1 MNKKSC
7 IASAKGKVC
16 KLSRLFPARF
26 IEPQHTKF
34 FWRNTMKN
42 RISGP
47 LSGLGVFGLFALG
60 ASLVPGA
67 QTAAFAQ
74 TAPDGSVSVLRTP
87 LEGDETTQPLD
98 PKDYPQ
104 GILFP
109 YSLLDAAY
117 AGNIDRSGNVNY
129 SALKDNKSLQ
139 LFLKAI
145 QYADLSAFPVF
156 DVYSTDEKTGRQTK
170 VSKDRTAELV
180 FWINAYNALRLNAI
194 AQAYPI
200 KSIDEIK
207 DFDTAEKYNV
217 AGKLYSFKQ
226 LREKIA
232 SFGDPRALFALPT
245 GTAGGFLPSPTAVR
259 VSEYDARMNAAVSVF
274 VNDPRN
280 VRLNRI
286 QNRVTLNPAFEEVD
300 EILMPAGKKRKGDGI
315 RRALSGYTDRRA
327 NRSYFTTNEYRI
339 EYGTANR
346 GINDMSNNANMA
358 PMEEKK

>member
-1 MNKKSC
+1 
-7 IASAKGKVC
+7 
-16 KLSRLFPARF
+16 
-26 IEPQHTKF
+26 
-34 FWRNTMKN
+34 MKN
-42 RISGP
+42 HK
-47 LSGLGVFGLFALG
+47 FGSL
-60 ASLVPGA
+60 ASLSVLGLVAFGTLPATA
-67 QTAAFAQ
+67 QTQATPSGA
-74 TAPDGSVSVLRTP
+74 VSVLRTP
-87 LEGDETTQPLD
+87 IEGDETNEPLE

-117 AGNIDRSGNVNY
+117 AGNIDRTGNVNY
-129 SALKDNKSLQ
+129 LALKGNKKLQ
-139 LFLKAI
+139 WFLKAVAL
-145 QYADLSAFPVF
+145 ADLSAFPVF
-156 DVYSTDEKTGRQTK
+156 DVYSTDEKTGRETK
-170 VSKDRTAELV
+170 VSKDRSAELV

-207 DFDTAEKYNV
+207 NFDTAEKYVV
-217 AGKLYSFKQ
+217 AGKTYSFKQ
-226 LREKIA
+226 MRDKIA

-286 QNRVTLNPAFEEVD
+286 QNLITLNPAFEEVD
-300 EILMPAGKKRKGDGI
+300 EILRPANSRRKGDGI
-315 RRALSGYTDRRA
+315 RLALAGYTNQRA
-327 NRSYFTTNEYRI
+327 NRSYFTTNDFRI

-346 GINDMSNNANMA
+346 GINDMNNNATIA
-358 PMEEKK
+358 PVESKK